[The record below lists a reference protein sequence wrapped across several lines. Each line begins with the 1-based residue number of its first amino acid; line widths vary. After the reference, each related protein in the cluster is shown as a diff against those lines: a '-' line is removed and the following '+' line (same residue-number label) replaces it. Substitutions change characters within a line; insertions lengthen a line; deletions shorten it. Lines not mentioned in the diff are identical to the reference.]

1 MIIITDLCLLGPQAT
16 FVEEGSQHI
25 LTKLPSNHRYIPL
38 RANSLVSKC
47 DSQKKKKKKKKNLIS
62 DSKDNK
68 EDGLSCCHIL
78 REGCLQNDRLDRE
91 ILVSIRQ
98 TTHCSNPCLGL
109 THSSPDTL
117 QEVSEID
124 WLSGE

>member
-1 MIIITDLCLLGPQAT
+1 MITTGLTNICLFPW
-16 FVEEGSQHI
+16 
-25 LTKLPSNHRYIPL
+25 PSKR
-38 RANSLVSKC
+38 SLWRIF
-47 DSQKKKKKKKKNLIS
+47 SQKKKKKKKKNLIS

>member
-1 MIIITDLCLLGPQAT
+1 MITTGLTNICPISLAKQKITLENFL
-16 FVEEGSQHI
+16 S
-25 LTKLPSNHRYIPL
+25 
-38 RANSLVSKC
+38 
-47 DSQKKKKKKKKNLIS
+47 KKKKKKNLIS

-68 EDGLSCCHIL
+68 EDGLSCCQIL
-78 REGCLQNDRLDRE
+78 REGSLQNDRLDRE

>member
-47 DSQKKKKKKKKNLIS
+47 DSQKKKKKKKKRKRGPLEKGIILEMKQEKIQDES
-62 DSKDNK
+62 
-68 EDGLSCCHIL
+68 EGSC
-78 REGCLQNDRLDRE
+78 
-91 ILVSIRQ
+91 SIRR
-98 TTHCSNPCLGL
+98 
-109 THSSPDTL
+109 
-117 QEVSEID
+117 
-124 WLSGE
+124 

>member
-47 DSQKKKKKKKKNLIS
+47 DSQKKKKKEKEKETGSLGERDNSRDEAGKNT
-62 DSKDNK
+62 
-68 EDGLSCCHIL
+68 
-78 REGCLQNDRLDRE
+78 R
-91 ILVSIRQ
+91 
-98 TTHCSNPCLGL
+98 
-109 THSSPDTL
+109 
-117 QEVSEID
+117 
-124 WLSGE
+124 